1 MSYASTSFT
10 DVLKQVLFRAGLE
23 SDNPDPTRFPD
34 LASLLNYRVR
44 YTWEWCPWAF
54 LRVTEKVVVPD
65 AIVVEGAGSSQF
77 NQLYLVRTG
86 LVGGKKRYMVAG
98 DFINPRVIE
107 WSTSSQSWVISAGSG
122 DAHYRS
128 YDDVETPDLATTWLS
143 DPDQFDVGLDPA
155 PTVRKPTFHDFFT
168 ISDGRQVLTVATED
182 PTLISNPP
190 LLRYSIINGGELQL
204 GPEAPDTVW
213 VMYVPAAP
221 EWTIDG
227 DVAIP
232 RDLAPAAV
240 ELTYADYL
248 DQDGQHGKSQAVA
261 ARGEFL
267 LNEVALR
274 YARMQ
279 TQPIVSVNRI
289 TPPRHY

>member
-54 LRVTEKVVVPD
+54 LRVTEKVVAPE
-65 AIVVEGAGSSQF
+65 AMVVEGAGSNNANGIYIRDGDHNGKPQYK
-77 NQLYLVRTG
+77 QLANPTY
-86 LVGGKKRYMVAG
+86 
-98 DFINPRVIE
+98 FIKFLNVDYWTIVNPADENYEALAPGVP
-107 WSTSSQSWVISAGSG
+107 
-122 DAHYRS
+122 
-128 YDDVETPDLATTWLS
+128 TPDLATGWQPV
-143 DPDQFDVGLDPA
+143 DGGLAPA
-155 PTVRKPTFHDFFT
+155 PTVRPAIFQDFFT
-168 ISDGRQVLTVATED
+168 ISDGRQVLTVSTQD
-182 PTLISNPP
+182 PALVNNPP
-190 LLRYSIINGGELQL
+190 LLRYSIINGGQLQL

-213 VMYVPAAP
+213 VMYIPAAP
-221 EWTIDG
+221 EWTLG
-227 DVAIP
+227 GSVAIP

-240 ELTYADYL
+240 ELAYADYL
-248 DQDGQHGKSQAVA
+248 DQDGQHGKSQAVS

-279 TQPIVSVNRI
+279 TQPILSVNRM